1 MDNLKEWVRNTILL
15 KPEIKRRLLAID
27 WNDEIMQLINEI
39 YKKYSSLE
47 KKALKDLQEKM
58 SSLYV
63 EWIKRLENQHKQEEE
78 KEIKKLEQIIEK
90 L

>member
-1 MDNLKEWVRNTILL
+1 MLL
-15 KPEIKRRLLAID
+15 KPEMKKKLLTID

-39 YKKYSSLE
+39 YKKYYPLE
-47 KKALKDLQEKM
+47 RKILKDLPWKI

-63 EWIKRLENQHKQEEE
+63 EGIKYIENQYKQQDE
-78 KEIKKLEQIIEK
+78 KEIKKLEKIIEK

>member
-1 MDNLKEWVRNTILL
+1 MDKLKEWVENTILL
-15 KPEIKRRLLAID
+15 KPEMKEKLLTID

-39 YKKYSSLE
+39 YKKYYPLE
-47 KKALKDLQEKM
+47 RKILKDLSWKI

-63 EWIKRLENQHKQEEE
+63 EGIKYIENQYKQQEE
-78 KEIKKLEQIIEK
+78 KEIKKLEKIIEK

>member
-1 MDNLKEWVRNTILL
+1 MDKLKEWVKNTILL
-15 KPEIKRRLLAID
+15 KPEMKKKLLTID

-39 YKKYSSLE
+39 YKKYFSLE
-47 KKALKDLQEKM
+47 KKVLRDLQGKI

-63 EWIKRLENQHKQEEE
+63 EWIKHLENQYKQQEE

>member
-1 MDNLKEWVRNTILL
+1 MDNLKEWIKNTMLL
-15 KPEIKRRLLAID
+15 KPEMKKKLLTID

-39 YKKYSSLE
+39 YKKYYPLE
-47 KKALKDLQEKM
+47 RKILKDLSWKI

-63 EWIKRLENQHKQEEE
+63 EGIKYIENQYKQQEE
-78 KEIKKLEQIIEK
+78 KEIKKLEKIIEK